1 MIERVVASI
10 PPPSAD
16 GLVPPLSGFS
26 RDLERATL
34 KVYERYA
41 VEVVEAFGFCPWARS
56 SRESGGVVL
65 RVVFSDNSDDF
76 AESLGLL
83 SELHQGSPDTDTEV
97 DIALF
102 VYPLLDLE
110 RLAFEDFVRRL
121 RARAETTSPKLDAF
135 AMAAFHPSAD
145 ADVSHPDRLV
155 PFVRRSPDP
164 TLQLVRNTA
173 LSSIKGLT
181 QGTAFLDVSALSLDA
196 LRALSEPPPTAV
208 RERIAEKNLLTVRE
222 VGPEAVQ
229 AVLSDIARE
238 REELHEQ
245 LRARHGRRGPRR
257 A

>member
-1 MIERVVASI
+1 MIERVVAT
-10 PPPSAD
+10 PPA
-16 GLVPPLSGFS
+16 LSTDFI

-65 RVVFSDNSDDF
+65 RVVFSDNPDHF
-76 AESLGLL
+76 AETLALL
-83 SELHQGSPDTDTEV
+83 SELHEGARGGDSDV

-121 RARAETTSPKLDAF
+121 RARAEAASPKLDAF
-135 AMAAFHPSAD
+135 AMAAFHPTAD
-145 ADVSHPDRLV
+145 ADLSHPDRLV

-164 TLQLVRNTA
+164 TLQLVRNGA
-173 LSSIKGLT
+173 LSAIKGLS
-181 QGTAFLDVSALSLDA
+181 QGTAFVDIAALSLDA
-196 LRALSEPPPTAV
+196 LRALSEPSPLPV

-229 AVLSDIARE
+229 ATLSDIARE